1 MRIRLA
7 NHGTKWKIV
16 KPGHFIQKVW
26 FSYGVWAEVLD
37 VYDNPNFKS
46 VSFAWQYNRCGH
58 DSVYESLRGEWTRYF
73 QVVDVCSPAEMRK
86 KLKRGEVRI
95 LHTKDK
101 AYGYTQRAIGRMDNP
116 ERFTSGLPELD
127 KI

>member
-1 MRIRLA
+1 VRIKLA
-7 NHGTKWKIV
+7 NYGTRWKIV
-16 KPGHFIQKVW
+16 HSGYFIQKIW
-26 FSYGVWAEVLD
+26 WSYGVWAEVLD

-46 VSFAWQYNRCGH
+46 VSFAWQYNRCGRE
-58 DSVYESLRGEWTRYF
+58 SVYESLTGSWTRYF

-101 AYGYTQRAIGRMDNP
+101 AYGYTQRAFERIDHP